1 MLYYLFNYL
10 ESLNFP
16 GARLFT
22 FISFRSAA
30 AVITS
35 LIISMLIGKRIIL
48 YLQKKQVGEV
58 VRNLGLEGQYKKQ
71 GTPSMGGIIILASI
85 IIPTLLFG
93 KLGNIYI
100 ILMLITTV
108 WLGLIGFL
116 DDYIKIFRK
125 NKEGLAGRFKI
136 AGQIGLG
143 IIVGLTLFFSSEVR
157 IAEKVNVANLSL
169 RERRELVSPSVKI
182 PEHGEITMERKS
194 TKTTIPFIKNNEFDY
209 AWLVSFISA
218 DHRRPFTWIVFVI
231 IVIFILT
238 SVSNGANLTDGLD
251 GLATGTSAIVGTAL
265 AILAYVS
272 SNIIYAKYLQIMYI
286 PGTEELVV
294 FASAFI
300 GATIGFLW
308 YNSYPAQVF
317 MGDTG
322 SLALGGIIAVFAII
336 IRKEFLIP
344 ILCGIFLVENLSV
357 VLQVGWFKWTRKKY
371 GEGRRIFLMAP
382 LHHHYQKK
390 GYPEPKIV
398 TRFWIV
404 AIILAVISIVTLK
417 IR

>member
-1 MLYYLFNYL
+1 MLYYLFKYL
-10 ESLNFP
+10 DSLNIP

-35 LIISMLIGKRIIL
+35 LIISLLIGKRIIQ

-58 VRNLGLEGQYKKQ
+58 VRDLGLEGQYNKQ

-93 KLGNIYI
+93 KLDNIYI
-100 ILMLITTV
+100 LLMLITTL

-116 DDYIKIFRK
+116 DDYIKIFKK
-125 NKEGLAGRFKI
+125 NKAGLAGRFKV
-136 AGQIGLG
+136 AGQIVLG
-143 IIVGLTLFFSSEVR
+143 ILVGLTLFFSSEVR
-157 IAEKVNVANLSL
+157 IAEKVNVANLTL
-169 RERRELVSPSVKI
+169 TERHEFIDPSVNI
-182 PEHGEITMERKS
+182 PEKGEITLERKS

-209 AWLVSFISA
+209 AWLVSFIGEKY
-218 DHRRPFTWIVFVI
+218 RRPFTWIVFVI
-231 IVIFILT
+231 IVIFIVT

-272 SNIIYAKYLQIMYI
+272 SNIIYARYLQIMYI

-336 IRKEFLIP
+336 IRKELLIP
-344 ILCGIFLVENLSV
+344 VLCGVFLVENLSV
-357 VLQVGWFKWTRKKY
+357 VLQVAWFKRTRKKY

-390 GYPEPKIV
+390 GFPEPKIV